1 MTNDTVVEAAPAN
14 GSRWEDLVDIF
25 FSPSELFARRATDSW
40 LKPFLLLIAISIV
53 LYYVFLPINA
63 LVWEAAMIENA
74 PAGADVERIRQ
85 SAQFMKYLG
94 GVFVPVGYGFVILIT
109 ALGLKFGSAL
119 FEPVARWRE
128 AFLIATYAMFV
139 SIPQQ
144 ILGSLLVFIKS
155 RSGPVAMRDASF
167 GALRFVE
174 QPDAFLRAVL
184 GRVDLFPIWSAIL
197 CAIGLVVIVRMP
209 RAKAFAVAAIA
220 WLLVAIP
227 GLASAA
233 LFGQR

>member
-1 MTNDTVVEAAPAN
+1 MTTDTAVEPTPAA

-25 FSPSELFARRATDSW
+25 FSPSELYARRAHDSW
-40 LKPFLLLIAISIV
+40 LKPLLLLIAISIV

-74 PAGADVERIRQ
+74 PAGADVERMRQ

-94 GVFVPVGYGFVILIT
+94 GVFVPVGYGFIILVT

-119 FEPVARWRE
+119 LEPAAKWRE
-128 AFLIATYAMFV
+128 AFLIATYSMFV
-139 SIPQQ
+139 AIPQQ
-144 ILGSLLVFIKS
+144 VLGALLVFIKS
-155 RSGPVAMRDASF
+155 RSGAVEMRDASF

-174 QPDAFLRAVL
+174 QPDAFLSAVL
-184 GRVDLFPIWSAIL
+184 GRLDLFPIWSAIL
-197 CAIGLVVIVRMP
+197 CAIGLIVIVRMP

-220 WLLVAIP
+220 WLLIAIP
-227 GLASAA
+227 ALASAA
-233 LFGQR
+233 LFGQK